1 MDALFSNFLY
11 ITLNDVLDII
21 IVAFIFYQLF
31 GLIRETRAHTLIK
44 GLFVVMVVWKISEWA
59 QLRMLQFLIKNMMTL
74 GLIALIIVFQ
84 PELRRGLEYLGRSK
98 LIQPTLGY
106 SNDEIINTIDEI
118 VQAVS
123 DMAKQ
128 KTGALIVIEREIG
141 LNELATFGV
150 DLDAKV
156 SSELLRNI
164 FFKNSP
170 MHDGAV
176 IIRNNKIKSAG
187 CILPLSQNGEVSK
200 DLGTRHRAALGIVEK
215 SDSIVVVVSEENGA
229 ISLSYDNQLMRFL
242 DESTLASVLRSKL
255 KVVEK
260 QALFSSI
267 WRKPD
272 EKK

>member
-1 MDALFSNFLY
+1 MNALFSNFLY
-11 ITLNDVLDII
+11 ITLNDILDII

-44 GLFVVMVVWKISEWA
+44 GLFVIMAVWKISEWL
-59 QLRMLQFLIKNMMTL
+59 QFRMLQFIIKNMMTL
-74 GLIALIIVFQ
+74 GLVALIIVFQ

-98 LIQPTLGY
+98 LFQPTLGY
-106 SNDEIINTIDEI
+106 SNDEITNTIKEI
-118 VQAVS
+118 VDAVS
-123 DMAKQ
+123 DMSKT

-141 LNELATFGV
+141 LNELATFGIE
-150 DLDAKV
+150 LNAKI
-156 SSELLRNI
+156 SSELLKNI

-176 IIRNNKIKSAG
+176 IIRNNRVKAAG
-187 CILPLSQNGEVSK
+187 CILPLSQNSEVSK

-229 ISLSYDNQLMRFL
+229 ISLSYDNQLLRFL
-242 DESTLASVLRSKL
+242 DASTLTSVLKSKL

-260 QALFSSI
+260 QPLLMSFRRRA
-267 WRKPD
+267 D